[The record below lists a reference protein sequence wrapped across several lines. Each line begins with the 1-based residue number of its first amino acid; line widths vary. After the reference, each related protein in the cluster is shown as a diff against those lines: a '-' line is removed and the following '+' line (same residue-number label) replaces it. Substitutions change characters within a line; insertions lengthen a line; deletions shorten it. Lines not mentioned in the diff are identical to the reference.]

1 MAEAD
6 SREQLESL
14 AASLARTRG
23 EDFFAVLVRHLA
35 GLLRA
40 REALI
45 CEAAGNGRTRALAV
59 WRNGELAQNFEYDLV
74 GTPCARVHAGETLLL
89 EVPPDTAGAG
99 QKSWVYFGMPLAAKD
114 GAVLGHLCAWLDEAA
129 VLDGT
134 RRTVCAVLA
143 DRAAAELRLVH
154 VKRERALLRA
164 QKRQLL
170 AEIAA
175 THDIDA
181 IVGTSAAHARL
192 IDEMRRVAPANAAVL
207 ICGEPGSGKELVAR
221 TIHAWSP
228 RASRLFTKL
237 DCTARDIESELASLP
252 QICGF
257 TNGGT
262 LFLDEIGAL
271 PPEAQARL
279 LAGLPPSGGERRD
292 AHSPDVRIIASSNRD
307 LRRTLHDGG
316 FREDL
321 YYRLNVFPI
330 DIPPLRTRVEDIVP
344 MVHYL
349 VHRLA
354 PRLGRRIESVDP
366 HSLAELARH
375 SWPDN
380 MRELA
385 TLVERSM
392 VTQNGPVLKISAELF
407 AIASPAERAALIAAA
422 AVDTGTTT
430 RTTLVGAGDFD
441 DTLNTGLHAVQREH
455 ILRVLNATRWVI
467 EGNSGAALRL
477 GLKPAT
483 LRHRMKKLGITRAQN
498 PQAH

>member
-1 MAEAD
+1 
-6 SREQLESL
+6 
-14 AASLARTRG
+14 
-23 EDFFAVLVRHLA
+23 
-35 GLLRA
+35 
-40 REALI
+40 
-45 CEAAGNGRTRALAV
+45 
-59 WRNGELAQNFEYDLV
+59 
-74 GTPCARVHAGETLLL
+74 
-89 EVPPDTAGAG
+89 
-99 QKSWVYFGMPLAAKD
+99 
-114 GAVLGHLCAWLDEAA
+114 
-129 VLDGT
+129 
-134 RRTVCAVLA
+134 
-143 DRAAAELRLVH
+143 
-154 VKRERALLRA
+154 
-164 QKRQLL
+164 
-170 AEIAA
+170 
-175 THDIDA
+175 
-181 IVGTSAAHARL
+181 
-192 IDEMRRVAPANAAVL
+192 VL

-221 TIHAWSP
+221 TIHAWSQ
-228 RASRLFTKL
+228 RASRMFTKL

-252 QICGF
+252 QMCGF

-262 LFLDEIGAL
+262 LFLDEVGAL

-279 LAGLPPSGGERRD
+279 LAGLPSTVSERRD
-292 AHSPDVRIIASSNRD
+292 AHSPDVRVIASSNRD
-307 LRRTLHDGG
+307 LRRALHDGG

-344 MVHYL
+344 MVHHL

-392 VTQNGPVLKISAELF
+392 VTQNGSVLKISAELF

-498 PQAH
+498 PQAN